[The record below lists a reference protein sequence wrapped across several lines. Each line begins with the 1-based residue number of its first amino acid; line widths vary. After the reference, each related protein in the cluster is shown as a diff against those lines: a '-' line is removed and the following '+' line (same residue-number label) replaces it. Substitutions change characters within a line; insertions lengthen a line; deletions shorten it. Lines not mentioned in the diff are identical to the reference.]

1 LLKSNKFSDLS
12 LSVPRVIGTYLL
24 LLAINLLMGCSS
36 VPTRNSSQ
44 LNENLA
50 TRNELDSVL
59 FYPQKA
65 YQCGPAALAMVLEWS
80 GINADSDT
88 LVPEV
93 FTPSRKGS
101 LQSALIGTARRYGRI
116 AYPISSLSEILTE
129 VAAGHPV
136 IVLQNLGLS
145 WYPVWHYAVVV
156 GYDLPQRIVILHSGV
171 TPRKTIS
178 FRAFENTWARS
189 DYWGLLVLPPASIP
203 ATAKEQEYIL
213 SVLGLEKA
221 RQWSAAVEG
230 YESAVARW
238 PENLYARIGLGN
250 SYYALGDL
258 KSAERA
264 FREAT
269 RLFPTDGAAFNNLAQ
284 ILLEQGK
291 KQEALEAARK
301 AVSIGGPLA
310 AEYQKTLEEIQTGE
324 P

>member
-1 LLKSNKFSDLS
+1 VS
-12 LSVPRVIGTYLL
+12 RIIGTFLL
-24 LLAINLLMGCSS
+24 LYATNLLMGCSS
-36 VPTRNSSQ
+36 VTPRISAQ
-44 LNENLA
+44 LTENLTA
-50 TRNELDSVL
+50 RYELDSVP

-80 GINADSDT
+80 GINVTPDT

-93 FTPSRKGS
+93 FTPSHKGS
-101 LQSALIGTARRYGRI
+101 LQSALIGAARRHSRI
-116 AYPISSLSEILTE
+116 AYPITSLSEMLTE

-156 GYDLPQRIVILHSGV
+156 GYDLPQGIVILHSGV
-171 TPRKTIS
+171 TPRKKIS
-178 FRAFENTWARS
+178 LRVFQNTWARS
-189 DYWGLLVLPPASIP
+189 DYWGLLVLPPASMP
-203 ATAKEQEYIL
+203 TTAKEREYIL

-230 YESAVARW
+230 YKSAVARW

-258 KSAERA
+258 NSAERA

-269 RLFPTDGAAFNNLAQ
+269 RLFPTDATAFNNLAQ

-291 KQEALEAARK
+291 KQEALEAARR

-310 AEYQKTLEEIQTGE
+310 AEYQETLEEIQADK

>member
-1 LLKSNKFSDLS
+1 MS
-12 LSVPRVIGTYLL
+12 RIIGAFLL
-24 LLAINLLMGCSS
+24 LFAINLLMGCSS
-36 VPTRNSSQ
+36 VPPRNSKQ
-44 LNENLA
+44 LTENL
-50 TRNELDSVL
+50 TVRNELDSVP

-80 GINADSDT
+80 GINADPDA

-93 FTPSRKGS
+93 FTPSQKGS
-101 LQSALIGTARRYGRI
+101 LQSALIGTARRHSRI
-116 AYPISSLSEILTE
+116 AYPISSLSEMLME

-136 IVLQNLGLS
+136 IVLQNLGFS

-156 GYDLPQRIVILHSGV
+156 GYDLSQGVVILHSGV

-178 FRAFENTWARS
+178 LRAFENTWARS
-189 DYWGLLVLPPASIP
+189 DYWGLLVLPPARTP
-203 ATAKEQEYIL
+203 ATAREREYIL
-213 SVLGLEKA
+213 SILGLEKA
-221 RQWSAAVEG
+221 RQWGAAVEG
-230 YESAVARW
+230 YKSAVARW

-269 RLFPTDGAAFNNLAQ
+269 HLFPTDGTAFNNLAQ

-291 KQEALEAARK
+291 KEEALEAARK
-301 AVSIGGPLA
+301 AVSMGGPLA
-310 AEYQKTLEEIQTGE
+310 AEYQKTLEEIQTRE
-324 P
+324 R